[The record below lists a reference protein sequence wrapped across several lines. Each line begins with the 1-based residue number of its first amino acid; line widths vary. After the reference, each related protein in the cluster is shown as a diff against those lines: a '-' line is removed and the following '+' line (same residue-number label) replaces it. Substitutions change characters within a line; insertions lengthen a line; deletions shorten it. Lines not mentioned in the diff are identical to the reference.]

1 MQKSDMQVVMG
12 LYQVLKKFQYVDMY
26 LTSIVLLLNC
36 NGMTVIY
43 KPAKHLLP
51 MHTWFKNLNTS

>member
-36 NGMTVIY
+36 NGMT
-43 KPAKHLLP
+43 
-51 MHTWFKNLNTS
+51 NLSTSKTAATYAYLV